1 MATTERRRRASLLLA
16 LALLAGCAGATTREE
31 DAAQTGVVATD
42 HIGLAELRPAV
53 EALTTEVARL
63 AAAGWEPHVLL
74 TPEPP
79 HRPVVRIDK
88 VQNRTREHYDVELL
102 RGELTNA
109 LVEQGAVY
117 VAGSGQDLRAV
128 HDERAYSQ
136 SGATAAEIADGQED
150 RVALVVRG
158 EVTDDVIEQGGVRQ
172 HDYLFSLRLIDTVKD
187 RVVATTST
195 KLRKVRERSIFGR

>member
-1 MATTERRRRASLLLA
+1 MATTERRRAPLLIA
-16 LALLAGCAGATTREE
+16 IALLAGCASASTRED
-31 DAAQTGVVATD
+31 DAAETGVVATD

-53 EALTTEVARL
+53 EALAAEVARL

-88 VQNRTREHYDVELL
+88 VQNRTREHYDLELL

-117 VAGSGQDLRAV
+117 VAGSGKDMAAV

-136 SGATAAEIADGQED
+136 SGATSAEIADGQED

-158 EVTDDVIEQGGVRQ
+158 EVTDDVIEQDGVRQ
-172 HDYLFSLRLIDTVKD
+172 HDYVFSLRLVDTVKD

-195 KLRKVRERSIFGR
+195 ELRKVRERAVFGR